1 VAIQY
6 WKNNDTWWFGMTIG
20 FTGVPSIIVNMIS
33 FIKMINAWTC
43 ITAVLQLSFLG
54 CYIEALK
61 SPDSLTYFIA
71 KLRYLETITESA
83 PQWCLQVYI
92 MLRQW
97 YFPSYTVVS
106 SVLSLASLAWSI
118 TTLEK
123 ERAIKKKDDMESR
136 DIVLPP
142 MRKFGP
148 HETVFFLIWQLF
160 TLISRLSAI
169 VLFAYVFRYYV
180 IIFLAAHW
188 LLLVVIIFLIQRSG
202 GKSFGKSLLL
212 SLLAACPSLF
222 HVSKTVIPTEH
233 PKAEITIGYIFILV
247 ENIIMVTLSLKIE
260 KPDVSHMDVLQPVA
274 ISCLVGGSVLSA
286 IGFIFC
292 WHCMDFSSSPPERSC
307 EDEPD
312 LFNTENT
319 DFGQINDYPRSNDI
333 TGMAKQYHR
342 SKVLS
347 SQGTMSSNEPAVL
360 YRRTIDEM
368 FILPSNRYTNN
379 GYMAETTENHH
390 RNENTQM
397 DYPSQALSSPEPI
410 TQEEPAAQLA
420 ENESLGSY
428 LYGIGTSAATS
439 VYNWFSSFFN
449 PYLDPNLN
457 GRL

>member
-188 LLLVVIIFLIQRSG
+188 LLLVVIIFLIQRHG
-202 GKSFGKSLLL
+202 GESFGKSLLL
-212 SLLAACPSLF
+212 SLLAASPSLF

-247 ENIIMVTLSLKIE
+247 ENIIMVTLSLTIE
-260 KPDVSHMDVLQPVA
+260 KPDVPHMDVLQPVA

-292 WHCMDFSSSPPERSC
+292 WHCMDFSSSPPEGSC

-312 LFNTENT
+312 LSIRPESTILSQMEMTEHR
-319 DFGQINDYPRSNDI
+319 RSD
-333 TGMAKQYHR
+333 
-342 SKVLS
+342 VLRTEHVQS
-347 SQGTMSSNEPAVL
+347 SQTYIISH
-360 YRRTIDEM
+360 
-368 FILPSNRYTNN
+368 N
-379 GYMAETTENHH
+379 GSEAIYLKEET
-390 RNENTQM
+390 RQSKF
-397 DYPSQALSSPEPI
+397 YS
-410 TQEEPAAQLA
+410 
-420 ENESLGSY
+420 
-428 LYGIGTSAATS
+428 GIEHMEA
-439 VYNWFSSFFN
+439 
-449 PYLDPNLN
+449 
-457 GRL
+457 

>member
-1 VAIQY
+1 MGRILLFVGLLLYLFDCGSDIYVAIQY

-20 FTGVPSIIVNMIS
+20 FIGVPSIIVNMIS
-33 FIKMINAWTC
+33 IIKMINAWTC

-54 CYIEALK
+54 CYIETLR
-61 SPDSLTYFIA
+61 SPDSKAVYFLA
-71 KLRYLETITESA
+71 KLRYLETIMESA

-123 ERAIKKKDDMESR
+123 ERAIKKENVVESR
-136 DIVLPP
+136 GI
-142 MRKFGP
+142 KIGP
-148 HETVFFLIWQLF
+148 IETVLFLIWQLF

-188 LLLVVIIFLIQRSG
+188 LLLVVIIFLIQRHG
-202 GKSFGKSLLL
+202 GESFGKSLLL
-212 SLLAACPSLF
+212 SLLAASPSLF

-247 ENIIMVTLSLKIE
+247 ENIIMVTLSLTIE
-260 KPDVSHMDVLQPVA
+260 KPDVPHMDVLQPVA

-292 WHCMDFSSSPPERSC
+292 WHCMDFSSSPPEGSC

-312 LFNTENT
+312 LSIRPESTILSQMEMTEHR
-319 DFGQINDYPRSNDI
+319 RSD
-333 TGMAKQYHR
+333 
-342 SKVLS
+342 VLRTEHVQS
-347 SQGTMSSNEPAVL
+347 SQTYIISH
-360 YRRTIDEM
+360 
-368 FILPSNRYTNN
+368 N
-379 GYMAETTENHH
+379 GSEAIY
-390 RNENTQM
+390 
-397 DYPSQALSSPEPI
+397 LK
-410 TQEEPAAQLA
+410 EESRQ
-420 ENESLGSY
+420 SKFYS
-428 LYGIGTSAATS
+428 GIEHMEA
-439 VYNWFSSFFN
+439 
-449 PYLDPNLN
+449 
-457 GRL
+457 